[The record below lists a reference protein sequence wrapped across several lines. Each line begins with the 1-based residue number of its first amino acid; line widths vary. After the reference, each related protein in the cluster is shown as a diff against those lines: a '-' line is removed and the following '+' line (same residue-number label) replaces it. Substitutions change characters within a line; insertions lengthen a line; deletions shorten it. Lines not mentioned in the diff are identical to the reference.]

1 MTSDSV
7 KSVDGS
13 DSVKGMEAVSPAMSE
28 ETLEEILILGEMELI
43 ESISVLSLSEPSSLM
58 FPEGLENEF
67 ELTEMMPLA
76 VLLIAGVNVA
86 E

>member
-1 MTSDSV
+1 MVHEPPSGDLA
-7 KSVDGS
+7 G
-13 DSVKGMEAVSPAMSE
+13 
-28 ETLEEILILGEMELI
+28 IELI

>member
-13 DSVKGMEAVSPAMSE
+13 DSVKVMKAVSPAMSE
-28 ETLEEILILGEMELI
+28 EILEEIVILGEMELI
-43 ESISVLSLSEPSSLM
+43 ESISVLSLSELSSLM

>member
-13 DSVKGMEAVSPAMSE
+13 DSVKVMKAVSPAMSE

-43 ESISVLSLSEPSSLM
+43 
-58 FPEGLENEF
+58 
-67 ELTEMMPLA
+67 PLA
-76 VLLIAGVNVA
+76 RLIISCDA
-86 E
+86 

>member
-1 MTSDSV
+1 MVYIYSRNS
-7 KSVDGS
+7 SQRHGS
-13 DSVKGMEAVSPAMSE
+13 QEAFELSTNISTTHCRE
-28 ETLEEILILGEMELI
+28 RELI

-67 ELTEMMPLA
+67 ELTEMTPLA
-76 VLLIAGVNVA
+76 VLLSAGVNVA

>member
-1 MTSDSV
+1 MTSDAV
-7 KSVDGS
+7 KSVAGS
-13 DSVKGMEAVSPAMSE
+13 DSVKVMRAVSPAMGE